1 MQILQKEVFDIS
13 TNIKKANHF
22 SMKFLKLVRY
32 QNLLMIAMM
41 QLIFKYGFLDQQNI
55 PLALNDWQYLLLI
68 LTTILLAGGG
78 YLINNI
84 MDKETDLVNKP
95 DDVVIGKYITEN
107 NAFNLYIAFN
117 IMGVGIGFYLS
128 NVIEKPASSLLFIL
142 ISGTLYL
149 YATSLK
155 QSLLIGNVIVA
166 FLTSF
171 TVIIIGIFNLYPL
184 VTPEN
189 KAFLGVIFKIL
200 LDYAIFAFIINFIR
214 EIVKDLEDVNGDY
227 NQGMNTLPIALG
239 VTRTA
244 RVVFL
249 ISFIPIVIFL
259 YYINEYYFINELYIA
274 TLYCLFLIVA
284 PLIYFTVKSASA
296 KSKQDFRHLSLV
308 LKFVLFF
315 GILSALIVNLN
326 IQLNNA

>member
-1 MQILQKEVFDIS
+1 
-13 TNIKKANHF
+13 
-22 SMKFLKLVRY
+22 MKFLKLIRY
-32 QNLLMIAMM
+32 QNLLMIALM
-41 QLIFKYGFLDQQNI
+41 QLIFKYGFLDLQNI

-68 LTTILLAGGG
+68 LTTVLLAAGG

-84 MDKETDLVNKP
+84 FDKETDSINKP
-95 DDVVIGKYITEN
+95 DDVVVGKFISEDK
-107 NAFNLYIAFN
+107 AFNVYIALN
-117 IMGVGIGFYLS
+117 IVAVGVGFYLA
-128 NVIEKPASSLLFIL
+128 NVIEKPLLSSVFIV
-142 ISGTLYL
+142 ISGVLYL
-149 YATSLK
+149 YASSLK
-155 QSLLIGNVIVA
+155 QSLLIGNIIVA
-166 FLTSF
+166 ILTSF

-189 KAFLGVIFKIL
+189 QGFLGMIFKVL
-200 LDYAIFAFIINFIR
+200 LDYALFAFIINFIR

-249 ISFIPIVIFL
+249 ISFIPIVILL
-259 YYINEYYFINELYIA
+259 YYINEYYFINQLYIA
-274 TLYCLFLIVA
+274 TIYSLLLVVA

-296 KSKQDFRHLSLV
+296 KNKQDFHHLSLV

-315 GILSALIVNLN
+315 GILSALVVNLN
-326 IQLNNA
+326 IHLNA

>member
-1 MQILQKEVFDIS
+1 
-13 TNIKKANHF
+13 
-22 SMKFLKLVRY
+22 MKFLKLIRY
-32 QNLLMIAMM
+32 QNLLMIALM
-41 QLIFKYGFLDQQNI
+41 QLIFKYGFLDLQNI

-68 LTTILLAGGG
+68 LTTVLLAGGG

-84 MDKETDLVNKP
+84 FDKETDNINKP
-95 DDVVIGKYITEN
+95 DDVVVGKFISEDK
-107 NAFNLYIAFN
+107 AFNTYIAFN
-117 IMGVGIGFYLS
+117 IVGVGIGFYLA
-128 NVIEKPASSLLFIL
+128 NVIGKPAFALVFIL
-142 ISGTLYL
+142 ISAVLYL
-149 YATSLK
+149 YASSLK

-166 FLTSF
+166 LLTSF

-184 VTPEN
+184 ITPDN
-189 KAFLGVIFKIL
+189 QAFLGLLFKVL

-239 VTRTA
+239 VTRTV

-249 ISFIPIVIFL
+249 LSFIPIVILL
-259 YYINEYYFINELYIA
+259 YYVNEYYFINELYIA
-274 TLYCLFLIVA
+274 TIYCLLLIVA

-296 KSKQDFRHLSLV
+296 KNKQDFHHLSQV

-326 IQLNNA
+326 IHLNA

>member
-1 MQILQKEVFDIS
+1 
-13 TNIKKANHF
+13 
-22 SMKFLKLVRY
+22 MKFLKLIRY
-32 QNLLMIAMM
+32 QNLLMIALM
-41 QLIFKYGFLDQQNI
+41 QLIFKYGFFDLQHI

-68 LTTILLAGGG
+68 ITTVLLAGGG

-84 MDKETDLVNKP
+84 VDKETDNINKP
-95 DDVVIGKYITEN
+95 DDVIVGKYITEDK
-107 NAFNLYIAFN
+107 AFNAYIAFN
-117 IMGVGIGFYLS
+117 IIGVGIGFYLA
-128 NVIEKPASSLLFIL
+128 NVIGKPAFALMFIL
-142 ISGTLYL
+142 ISAVLYL
-149 YATSLK
+149 YASSLK

-166 FLTSF
+166 ILTSF

-184 VTPEN
+184 ITPDN
-189 KAFLGVIFKIL
+189 QAFLGVIFKVL
-200 LDYAIFAFIINFIR
+200 LDYALFAFIINFIR

-249 ISFIPIVIFL
+249 ISFVPIIILL

-274 TLYCLFLIVA
+274 TLYCLLLIVA

-296 KSKQDFRHLSLV
+296 KNKQDFHHLSLV

-326 IQLNNA
+326 IQMNA